1 MKHAHHTTIENAM
14 MCLGLQFERE
24 FRFEPKRRWRADW
37 YIPAHKILLEYEGST
52 WGGYGRHVRGV
63 GYGKDCEKYNHAQIL
78 GYKVLRFTS
87 DMVVSGLMEKQLQEA
102 VA

>member
-37 YIPAHKILLEYEGST
+37 YIPAHKILLEYDGST
-52 WGGYGRHVRGV
+52 WTMGRHSRGA
-63 GYGKDCEKYNHAQIL
+63 GMSKDNEKINHAQIM
-78 GYKVLRFTS
+78 GYKVLRFTA
-87 DMVVSGLMEKQLQEA
+87 DMCRNGMMEKQLKEA